1 MGTKGKKPKQ
11 KFREKL
17 LNKYRFVILNEDTFE
32 ERFSYKLSRLNI
44 FILLSLFG
52 AALIIGTAVI
62 IAYTPIKEYLP
73 GYDSI
78 EIKRQSAQNINKMD
92 SLEQALFEQQQFLN
106 SITKVLTGD
115 LEVKNLAKDTFVG
128 LNRSEMANLELLPNA
143 QDSLLRAAVAQEDKF
158 NILES
163 ASSVVNFVLFPP
175 VTGVISQ
182 PYDVSKKHFAVD
194 IAVAQNTPVKA
205 VSDGTVIFAEW
216 TVETGYV
223 VILEHENTLI
233 SVYKHN
239 ARITVSQGDMVK
251 SGEVIATAGN
261 TGEFSTGPHLH
272 FELWSNGYPV
282 NPTEFIDFE

>member
-1 MGTKGKKPKQ
+1 MANNQKPKL
-11 KFREKL
+11 RNKL
-17 LNKYRFVILNEDTFE
+17 LNKYRFVVLNEDTFE

-52 AALIIGTAVI
+52 AVLIMSTVVI

-78 EIKRQSAQNINKMD
+78 EIKRQSAQNIIKMD
-92 SLEQALFEQQQFLN
+92 SLEQALLNQQQFLS

-115 LEVKNLAKDTFVG
+115 LEVKNLAKDTFPEF
-128 LNRSEMANLELLPNA
+128 NRNELVDLELQPNA

-163 ASSVVNFVLFPP
+163 ASSLVNFVLFPP

-182 PYDVSKKHFAVD
+182 PYDLSQKHFAVD
-194 IAVAQNTPVKA
+194 IAVAQNSPVKA
-205 VSDGTVIFAEW
+205 TSDGTVIFAEW

-239 ARITVSQGDMVK
+239 QTLTVSQGDLVK

-282 NPTEFIDFE
+282 NPTEFIDFEQ

>member
-1 MGTKGKKPKQ
+1 MAKKSNKPKLRQ
-11 KFREKL
+11 KL
-17 LNKYRFVILNEDTFE
+17 LNKYRFVVLNEDTFE
-32 ERFSYKLSRLNI
+32 ERLSYKLSRLNI
-44 FILLSLFG
+44 FILISLFG
-52 AALIIGTAVI
+52 AILIGSTVVI
-62 IAYTPIKEYLP
+62 IAFTPIKEYLP

-78 EIKRQSAQNINKMD
+78 EIKRQSARNITMMD
-92 SLEQALFEQQQFLN
+92 SLGRALYEQQQFLS

-115 LEVKNLAKDTFVG
+115 LEIESLDKDTFVG
-128 LNRSEMANLELLPNA
+128 INRNEISDLELQPNI

-163 ASSVVNFVLFPP
+163 ASSVVSFVLFPP

-182 PYDVSKKHFAVD
+182 PYDVSQKHFAVD
-194 IAVAQNTPVKA
+194 VAVSQKAPIKAVA
-205 VSDGTVIFAEW
+205 DGTVIFAEW
-216 TVETGYV
+216 TLETGYV
-223 VILEHENTLI
+223 VILEHQNTLL

-239 ARITVSQGDMVK
+239 TTINVSQGDLVK

-282 NPTEFIDFE
+282 NPVEFIDFE

>member
-1 MGTKGKKPKQ
+1 MAKKSNKPKLRQ
-11 KFREKL
+11 KL
-17 LNKYRFVILNEDTFE
+17 LNKYRFVVLNEDTFE
-32 ERFSYKLSRLNI
+32 ERLSYKLSRLNI
-44 FILLSLFG
+44 FILISLFG
-52 AALIIGTAVI
+52 AILIGSTVVI
-62 IAYTPIKEYLP
+62 IAFTPIKEYLP

-78 EIKRQSAQNINKMD
+78 EIKRQSARNITMMD
-92 SLEQALFEQQQFLN
+92 SLGRALYEQQQFLS

-115 LEVKNLAKDTFVG
+115 LEIESLDKETFVG
-128 LNRSEMANLELLPNA
+128 INRNEISDLELQPNI

-163 ASSVVNFVLFPP
+163 ASSVVSFVLFPP

-182 PYDVSKKHFAVD
+182 PYDVSQKHFAVD
-194 IAVAQNTPVKA
+194 VAVSQKAPIKAVA
-205 VSDGTVIFAEW
+205 DGTVIFAEW
-216 TVETGYV
+216 TLETGYV
-223 VILEHENTLI
+223 VILEHQNTLL

-239 ARITVSQGDMVK
+239 ATINVSQGDLVK

-282 NPTEFIDFE
+282 NPVEFIDFE

>member
-1 MGTKGKKPKQ
+1 MAKKSNKPKLRQ
-11 KFREKL
+11 KL
-17 LNKYRFVILNEDTFE
+17 LNKYRFVVLNEDTFE
-32 ERFSYKLSRLNI
+32 ERLSYKLSRLNI
-44 FILLSLFG
+44 FILISLFG
-52 AALIIGTAVI
+52 AILIGSTVVI
-62 IAYTPIKEYLP
+62 IAFTPIKEYLP

-78 EIKRQSAQNINKMD
+78 EIKRQSARNITMMD
-92 SLEQALFEQQQFLN
+92 SLGRALYEQQQFLS

-115 LEVKNLAKDTFVG
+115 LEIESLDKDTFVG
-128 LNRSEMANLELLPNA
+128 INRNEISDLELQPNI

-163 ASSVVNFVLFPP
+163 ASSVVSFVLFPP

-182 PYDVSKKHFAVD
+182 PYDVSQKHFAVD
-194 IAVAQNTPVKA
+194 VAVSEKAPIKAVA
-205 VSDGTVIFAEW
+205 DGTVIFAEW
-216 TVETGYV
+216 TLETGYV
-223 VILEHENTLI
+223 VILEHQNTLL

-239 ARITVSQGDMVK
+239 ATINVSQGDLVK

-282 NPTEFIDFE
+282 NPVEFIDFE

>member
-1 MGTKGKKPKQ
+1 
-11 KFREKL
+11 
-17 LNKYRFVILNEDTFE
+17 
-32 ERFSYKLSRLNI
+32 
-44 FILLSLFG
+44 LFG
-52 AALIIGTAVI
+52 AILIGSTVVI
-62 IAYTPIKEYLP
+62 IAFTPIKEYLP

-78 EIKRQSAQNINKMD
+78 EIKRQSARNITMMD
-92 SLEQALFEQQQFLN
+92 SLGRALYEQQQFLS

-115 LEVKNLAKDTFVG
+115 LEIESLDKDTFVG
-128 LNRSEMANLELLPNA
+128 INRNEISDLELQPNI

-163 ASSVVNFVLFPP
+163 ASSVVSFVLFPP

-182 PYDVSKKHFAVD
+182 PYDVSQKHFAVD
-194 IAVAQNTPVKA
+194 IAVSQKAPIKA
-205 VSDGTVIFAEW
+205 VADGTVIFAEW
-216 TVETGYV
+216 TLETGYV
-223 VILEHENTLI
+223 VILEHQNTLL

-239 ARITVSQGDMVK
+239 ATINVSQGDLVK

-282 NPTEFIDFE
+282 NPVEFIDFE

>member
-1 MGTKGKKPKQ
+1 
-11 KFREKL
+11 
-17 LNKYRFVILNEDTFE
+17 
-32 ERFSYKLSRLNI
+32 
-44 FILLSLFG
+44 
-52 AALIIGTAVI
+52 
-62 IAYTPIKEYLP
+62 
-73 GYDSI
+73 
-78 EIKRQSAQNINKMD
+78 MD
-92 SLEQALFEQQQFLN
+92 SLEHALFEQQQFLS

-115 LEVKNLAKDTFVG
+115 LEVKNLEKDTFIEI
-128 LNRSEMANLELLPNA
+128 NRDAITGLELAPNL

-163 ASSVVNFVLFPP
+163 ASSVVSFVLFPP

-182 PYDVSKKHFAVD
+182 PYDVSQKHYAVD
-194 IAVAQNTPVKA
+194 IAVAQNAPIKA

-216 TVETGYV
+216 TLETGYV
-223 VILEHENTLI
+223 VILEHQNTLL

-239 ARITVSQGDMVK
+239 ATITVLQGDLVK

-282 NPTEFIDFE
+282 NPVEFIDFE

>member
-1 MGTKGKKPKQ
+1 MSTKGKKPKQ

>member
-1 MGTKGKKPKQ
+1 MAKKSNKPKLRQ
-11 KFREKL
+11 KL
-17 LNKYRFVILNEDTFE
+17 LNKYRFVVLNEDTFE
-32 ERFSYKLSRLNI
+32 ERLSYKLSRLNI
-44 FILLSLFG
+44 FILISLFG
-52 AALIIGTAVI
+52 AILIGSTVVI
-62 IAYTPIKEYLP
+62 IAFTPIKEYLP

-78 EIKRQSAQNINKMD
+78 EIKRQSARNITMMD
-92 SLEQALFEQQQFLN
+92 SLGRALYEQQQFLS

-115 LEVKNLAKDTFVG
+115 LEIESLDKDTFVG
-128 LNRSEMANLELLPNA
+128 INRNEISDLELQPNI

-163 ASSVVNFVLFPP
+163 ASSVVSFVLFPP

-182 PYDVSKKHFAVD
+182 PYDVSQKHFAVD
-194 IAVAQNTPVKA
+194 IAVSEKAPIKA
-205 VSDGTVIFAEW
+205 VADGTVIFAEW
-216 TVETGYV
+216 TLETGYV
-223 VILEHENTLI
+223 VILEHQNTLL

-239 ARITVSQGDMVK
+239 ATINVSQGDLVK

-282 NPTEFIDFE
+282 NPVEFIDFE

>member
-1 MGTKGKKPKQ
+1 MAKKSNKPKLRQ
-11 KFREKL
+11 KL
-17 LNKYRFVILNEDTFE
+17 LNKNRFVVLNEKTFE
-32 ERFSYKLSRLNI
+32 ERLSYKLSRLNI
-44 FILLSLFG
+44 FILMSLFG
-52 AALIIGTAVI
+52 ASLIGSTVVT
-62 IAYTPIKEYLP
+62 IAFTPIKEYLP

-78 EIKRQSAQNINKMD
+78 EIKRQSARNITKMD
-92 SLEQALFEQQQFLN
+92 SLEHALFEQQQFLS

-115 LEVKNLAKDTFVG
+115 LEVKNLEKDTFTEI
-128 LNRSEMANLELLPNA
+128 NRDAITGLELAPNL

-163 ASSVVNFVLFPP
+163 ASSVVSFVLFPP

-182 PYDVSKKHFAVD
+182 PYDVSQKHYAVD
-194 IAVAQNTPVKA
+194 IAVAQNAPIKA

-216 TVETGYV
+216 TLETGYV
-223 VILEHENTLI
+223 VILEHQNTLL

-239 ARITVSQGDMVK
+239 ATITVLQGDLVK

-282 NPTEFIDFE
+282 NPVEFIDFE

>member
-1 MGTKGKKPKQ
+1 MAKKSNKPKLRQ
-11 KFREKL
+11 KL
-17 LNKYRFVILNEDTFE
+17 LNKYRFVVLNEDTFE
-32 ERFSYKLSRLNI
+32 ERLSYKLSRLNI
-44 FILLSLFG
+44 FILMSLFG
-52 AALIIGTAVI
+52 AILIGSTVVT
-62 IAYTPIKEYLP
+62 IAFTPIKEYLP

-78 EIKRQSAQNINKMD
+78 EIKRQSARNITKMD
-92 SLEQALFEQQQFLN
+92 SLEHALFEQQQFLS

-115 LEVKNLAKDTFVG
+115 LEVKNLEKDTFIEI
-128 LNRSEMANLELLPNA
+128 NRDAITGLELAPNL

-163 ASSVVNFVLFPP
+163 ASSVVSFVLFPP

-182 PYDVSKKHFAVD
+182 PYDVSQKHYAVD
-194 IAVAQNTPVKA
+194 IAVAQNAPIKA

-216 TVETGYV
+216 TLETGYV
-223 VILEHENTLI
+223 VILEHQNTLL

-239 ARITVSQGDMVK
+239 ATITVLQGDLVK

-282 NPTEFIDFE
+282 NPVEFIDFE

>member
-1 MGTKGKKPKQ
+1 MAKKSNKPKLRQ
-11 KFREKL
+11 KL
-17 LNKYRFVILNEDTFE
+17 LNKYRFVVLNEDTFE

-44 FILLSLFG
+44 FILMSLFG
-52 AALIIGTAVI
+52 AILIGSTVVI
-62 IAYTPIKEYLP
+62 IAFTPIKEYLP

-78 EIKRQSAQNINKMD
+78 EIKRQSARNITKMD
-92 SLEQALFEQQQFLN
+92 SLERALFQQRQFLS

-115 LEVKNLAKDTFVG
+115 LEVDNLEKDTFAKI
-128 LNRSEMANLELLPNA
+128 NRNEITDLELAPSI

-163 ASSVVNFVLFPP
+163 ASSVVSFVLFPP

-182 PYDVSKKHFAVD
+182 AYDVSQKHFAVD
-194 IAVAQNTPVKA
+194 IAVAKKAPIKA

-216 TVETGYV
+216 TLETGYV
-223 VILEHENTLI
+223 VILEHQNTLL

-239 ARITVSQGDMVK
+239 ATITVSQGDLIK

-282 NPTEFIDFE
+282 NPVEFIDFE

>member
-1 MGTKGKKPKQ
+1 MAKKSNKPKLRQ
-11 KFREKL
+11 KL
-17 LNKYRFVILNEDTFE
+17 LNKYRFVVLNEDTFE
-32 ERFSYKLSRLNI
+32 ERLSYKLSRLNI
-44 FILLSLFG
+44 FILISLFG
-52 AALIIGTAVI
+52 AILIGSTVVI
-62 IAYTPIKEYLP
+62 IAFTPIKEYLP

-78 EIKRQSAQNINKMD
+78 EIKRQSARNITMMD
-92 SLEQALFEQQQFLN
+92 SLGRALYEQQQFLS

-115 LEVKNLAKDTFVG
+115 LEIESLDKDTFVG
-128 LNRSEMANLELLPNA
+128 INRNEISDLELQPNI

-163 ASSVVNFVLFPP
+163 ASSVVSFVLFPP

-182 PYDVSKKHFAVD
+182 PYDVSQKHFAVD
-194 IAVAQNTPVKA
+194 IAVSQKAPIKA
-205 VSDGTVIFAEW
+205 VADGTVIFAEW
-216 TVETGYV
+216 TLETGYV
-223 VILEHENTLI
+223 VILEHQNTLL

-239 ARITVSQGDMVK
+239 ATINVSQGDLVK

-282 NPTEFIDFE
+282 NPVEFIDFE

>member
-1 MGTKGKKPKQ
+1 MAKKSNKPKLRQ
-11 KFREKL
+11 KL
-17 LNKYRFVILNEDTFE
+17 LNKYRFVVLNEDTFE
-32 ERFSYKLSRLNI
+32 ERLSYKLSRLNI
-44 FILLSLFG
+44 FILMSLFG
-52 AALIIGTAVI
+52 AILIGSTVVT
-62 IAYTPIKEYLP
+62 IAFTPIKEYLP

-78 EIKRQSAQNINKMD
+78 EIKRQSARNITKMD
-92 SLEQALFEQQQFLN
+92 SLEHALFEQQQFLS

-115 LEVKNLAKDTFVG
+115 LEVKNLEKDTFTEINRDAITG
-128 LNRSEMANLELLPNA
+128 LDLAPNL

-163 ASSVVNFVLFPP
+163 ASSVVSFVLFPP

-182 PYDVSKKHFAVD
+182 PYDVSQKHYAVD
-194 IAVAQNTPVKA
+194 IAVAQNAPIKA

-216 TVETGYV
+216 TLETGYV
-223 VILEHENTLI
+223 VILEHQNTLL

-239 ARITVSQGDMVK
+239 ATITVLQGDLVK

-282 NPTEFIDFE
+282 NPVEFIDFE

>member
-1 MGTKGKKPKQ
+1 MAKKSNKPKLRQ
-11 KFREKL
+11 KL
-17 LNKYRFVILNEDTFE
+17 LNKYRFVVLNEDTFE
-32 ERFSYKLSRLNI
+32 ERLSYKLSRLNI
-44 FILLSLFG
+44 FILMSLFG
-52 AALIIGTAVI
+52 AILIGSTVVT
-62 IAYTPIKEYLP
+62 IAFTPIKEYLP

-78 EIKRQSAQNINKMD
+78 EIKRQSARNITKMD
-92 SLEQALFEQQQFLN
+92 SLEHALFEQQQFLS

-115 LEVKNLAKDTFVG
+115 LEVKNLEKDTFTEI
-128 LNRSEMANLELLPNA
+128 NRDAITGLELAPNL

-163 ASSVVNFVLFPP
+163 ASSVVSFVLFPP

-182 PYDVSKKHFAVD
+182 PYDVSQKHYAVD
-194 IAVAQNTPVKA
+194 IAVAQNAPIKA

-216 TVETGYV
+216 TLETGYV
-223 VILEHENTLI
+223 VILEHQNTLL

-239 ARITVSQGDMVK
+239 ATITVLQGDLVK

-282 NPTEFIDFE
+282 NPVEFIDFE

>member
-1 MGTKGKKPKQ
+1 MAKKSNKPKLRQ
-11 KFREKL
+11 KL
-17 LNKYRFVILNEDTFE
+17 LNKYRFVVLNEDTFE
-32 ERFSYKLSRLNI
+32 ERLSYKLSRLNI
-44 FILLSLFG
+44 FILMSLFG
-52 AALIIGTAVI
+52 AILIGSTVVT
-62 IAYTPIKEYLP
+62 IAFTPIKEYLP

-78 EIKRQSAQNINKMD
+78 EIKRQSARNITKMD
-92 SLEQALFEQQQFLN
+92 SLEHALFEQQQFLS

-115 LEVKNLAKDTFVG
+115 LEVKNLEKDTFTEI
-128 LNRSEMANLELLPNA
+128 NRDAITGLELAPNL

-163 ASSVVNFVLFPP
+163 ASSVVSFVLFPP

-182 PYDVSKKHFAVD
+182 PYDVSQKHYAVD
-194 IAVAQNTPVKA
+194 IAVAQNAPIKA

-216 TVETGYV
+216 TLETGYV
-223 VILEHENTLI
+223 VILEHQNTLL

-239 ARITVSQGDMVK
+239 AIITVLQGDLVK

-282 NPTEFIDFE
+282 NPVEFIDFE

>member
-1 MGTKGKKPKQ
+1 MAKKSNKPKLRQ
-11 KFREKL
+11 KL
-17 LNKYRFVILNEDTFE
+17 LNKYRFVVLNEDTFE
-32 ERFSYKLSRLNI
+32 ERLSYKLSRLNI
-44 FILLSLFG
+44 FILISLFG
-52 AALIIGTAVI
+52 AILIGSTVVI
-62 IAYTPIKEYLP
+62 IAFTPIKEYLP

-78 EIKRQSAQNINKMD
+78 EIKRQSARNITMMD
-92 SLEQALFEQQQFLN
+92 SLGRALYEQQQFLS

-115 LEVKNLAKDTFVG
+115 LEIESLDKDTFVG
-128 LNRSEMANLELLPNA
+128 INRNEISDLELQPNI

-163 ASSVVNFVLFPP
+163 ASSVVSFVLFPP

-182 PYDVSKKHFAVD
+182 PYDVSQKHFAVD
-194 IAVAQNTPVKA
+194 VAVSQKAPIKAVA
-205 VSDGTVIFAEW
+205 DGTVIFAEW
-216 TVETGYV
+216 TLETGYV
-223 VILEHENTLI
+223 VILEHQNTLL

-239 ARITVSQGDMVK
+239 ATINVSQGDLVK

-282 NPTEFIDFE
+282 NPVEFIDFE